1 MRGQPSVTGNYHS
14 TAPTPAP
21 PFGARKVLSP
31 LPAMDSPFSSLF
43 HAYANDEAALA
54 AEDAIYATLVADGIL
69 FTDPGIACSDLLYG
83 DGGAHPGD
91 TTAWNRISLGEVAG
105 CSAPSLFGD
114 TGDVFFGGRGAG
126 SICADI
132 VQGRLADRWFVGAIA
147 LLAQHWPA
155 RTRFVTRLSRRD
167 TVASGCIRCDS
178 TSPQAAFSTFTST
191 TALLATV
198 AGARCTRAAAL

>member
-1 MRGQPSVTGNYHS
+1 M
-14 TAPTPAP
+14 
-21 PFGARKVLSP
+21 LSP
-31 LPAMDSPFSSLF
+31 LPVMDSPFSSLF

-69 FTDPGIACSDLLYG
+69 FTDPSIACSDLLYG

-147 LLAQHWPA
+147 LLAQRWPA
-155 RTRFVTRLSRRD
+155 RTRFVTRLSRHD
-167 TVASGCIRCDS
+167 TVASGCI
-178 TSPQAAFSTFTST
+178 
-191 TALLATV
+191 
-198 AGARCTRAAAL
+198 